1 MKNLYYLIICLF
13 ISGISNT
20 LFASAPTW
28 KAGTARANITPE
40 EHMWMAGYAFRNKP
54 SEGKLT
60 DLWAKALVLEDV
72 KGQRAVMI
80 SLDLVAIRKVISEP
94 VRNRIEQ
101 EYGLK
106 RSQILINASHT
117 HTGPE
122 TQSAPH
128 ILSLIHI

>member
-1 MKNLYYLIICLF
+1 MKNLYYLIICLL

-20 LFASAPTW
+20 LFAETIAAPSW

-40 EHMWMAGYAFRNKP
+40 ENMWMAGYAFRNKP

-60 DLWAKALVLEDV
+60 DLWAKALVLEDA

-106 RSQILINASHT
+106 RSQICSPA
-117 HTGPE
+117 
-122 TQSAPH
+122 
-128 ILSLIHI
+128 